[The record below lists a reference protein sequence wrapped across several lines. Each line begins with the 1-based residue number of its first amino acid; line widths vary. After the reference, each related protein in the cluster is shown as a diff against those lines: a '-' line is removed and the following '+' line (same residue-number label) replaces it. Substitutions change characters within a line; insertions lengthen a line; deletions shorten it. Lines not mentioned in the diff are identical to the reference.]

1 VKVEVRLFATLAS
14 YLPEGNEE
22 NAALL
27 DLPDG
32 ATVASALHTLGVP
45 DDLPLITLVNG
56 QDAAAGQEL
65 KDRDVLSVF
74 PPLAG
79 GY

>member
-32 ATVASALHTLGVP
+32 ATVASLLSALGVP

-56 QDAAAGQEL
+56 QDAEPGRDL
-65 KDRDVLSVF
+65 MDGDVLSVF
-74 PPLAG
+74 PPLSG
-79 GY
+79 GC